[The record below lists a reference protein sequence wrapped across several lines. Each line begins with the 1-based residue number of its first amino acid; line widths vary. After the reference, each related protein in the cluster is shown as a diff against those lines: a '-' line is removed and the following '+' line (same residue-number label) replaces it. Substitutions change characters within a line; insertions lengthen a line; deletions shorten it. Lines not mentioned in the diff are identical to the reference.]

1 MPVNNCVPA
10 VRVLDIKERTK
21 LRTLFVRHRQIS
33 SVAVA
38 VGISQ
43 PAVTYWFQG
52 LSNNMDVQQE
62 VLLRAPDLID
72 ADREQFL
79 EVQQYARAG

>member
-1 MPVNNCVPA
+1 MPSDNCVLT
-10 VRVLDIKERTK
+10 VLNIKERAK
-21 LRTLFVRHRQIS
+21 LRPLFVKYGQLSKIGRAI
-33 SVAVA
+33 
-38 VGISQ
+38 GISQ
-43 PAVTYWFQG
+43 PAVSQWFDG
-52 LSNNMDVQQE
+52 LSNNMSIQEE